1 MTTEEKIEAIRS
13 AIDKADKFQ
22 SKLSAEAIAT
32 PFLGSLKIRALLNNI
47 GELATNVMDIGCHKG
62 ASCVS
67 MIYGNNNIENI
78 VAIDSWE
85 SDETNEDKAYP
96 QFIANVT
103 KFKPAASELNVI
115 VGDCWEVSLGL
126 IPIKIDLYSYDAG
139 HSQSDQMNALLYY
152 KDVLAD
158 EFIYLCDDWAYG
170 DVKAGTMDGIAE
182 GGYEI
187 LFQQE
192 LLNPEGSTEEDHL
205 NDHWWRSY
213 AVFLLKK
220 K

>member
-1 MTTEEKIEAIRS
+1 MTTDQKIEAIKGCIR
-13 AIDKADKFQ
+13 KADQFQ
-22 SKLSAEAIAT
+22 SKLSPEALT
-32 PFLGSLKIRALLNNI
+32 VPFLGSLKIRALLSNL

-67 MIYGNNNIENI
+67 MVYGNNNIKNI

-96 QFIANVT
+96 QFISNVT
-103 KFKPAASELNVI
+103 KFKPEGAELNVI
-115 VGDCWEVSLGL
+115 VGDCWEVGLDL
-126 IPIKIDLYSYDAG
+126 IPYKIDLYSYDAG
-139 HSQSDQMNALLYY
+139 HSRSDQMNALLYY
-152 KDVLAD
+152 KDILAD
-158 EFIYLCDDWAYG
+158 EFIYCCDDWAYQE
-170 DVKAGTMDGIAE
+170 VKEGTLEGIKI
-182 GGYEI
+182 GGYEV
-187 LFQQE
+187 LFEQE

-213 AVFLLKK
+213 YVSLLKK

>member
-1 MTTEEKIEAIRS
+1 MTTTEKIQAIKEAIE
-13 AIDKADKFQ
+13 KADKFQ
-22 SKLSAEAIAT
+22 SKLSNEAIST
-32 PFLGSLKIRALLNNI
+32 PFLGSLKIRALLNNL

-67 MIYGNNNIENI
+67 MAYGNENIKNI

-85 SDETNEDKAYP
+85 SDEVNDDKAYP
-96 QFIANVT
+96 QFISNVT
-103 KFKPAASELNVI
+103 KLKPAVSELNVI
-115 VGDCWEVSLGL
+115 VGDCWSVGL
-126 IPIKIDLYSYDAG
+126 DLIKCEIDLYSYDAG
-139 HSQSDQMNALLYY
+139 HSRTDQRNALLYY
-152 KDVLAD
+152 KEVLAD
-158 EFIYLCDDWAYG
+158 EFMYCCDDWAYQE
-170 DVKAGTMDGIAE
+170 VKEGTLDGIKE

-187 LFQQE
+187 LFEKE
-192 LLNPEGSTEEDHL
+192 LLNPEWATEEDHL